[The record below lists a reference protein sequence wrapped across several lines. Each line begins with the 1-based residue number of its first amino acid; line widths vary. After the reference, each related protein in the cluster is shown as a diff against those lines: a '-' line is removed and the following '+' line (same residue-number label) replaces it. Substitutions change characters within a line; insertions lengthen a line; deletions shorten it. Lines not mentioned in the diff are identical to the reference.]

1 MEIIGNKEGR
11 NMLMFI
17 ILKVNK
23 MVNIAVISENNPVSF
38 NKR

>member
-1 MEIIGNKEGR
+1 MEMIGNKEGR

>member
-1 MEIIGNKEGR
+1 MEIIRNKGGR